1 MTLRERKSTRARRG
15 VCGAAVVVALG
26 AAPVL
31 PARAEGTVTSTR
43 GVSAEDLELA
53 QYLDMLE
60 DMELLEK
67 MELVSLLPALE
78 EDEP

>member
-1 MTLRERKSTRARRG
+1 MSRPPESMGARRRAWG
-15 VCGAAVVVALG
+15 TVVVVALG
-26 AAPVL
+26 VSPVW

-53 QYLDMLE
+53 RYLEMLE

>member
-1 MTLRERKSTRARRG
+1 MSGPRRTRTR
-15 VCGAAVVVALG
+15 VCGVAVAAALG
-26 AAPVL
+26 ATPVW
-31 PARAEGTVTSTR
+31 PAVAEGTVTSTQ

-53 QYLDMLE
+53 RYLDMLE